1 MPPELVAALG
11 MQEPWITVLGKSTS
25 ALTPEKT
32 ASLQGSLRRYFES
45 LLALTEALTE
55 GHAADIRLVGLDLAF
70 SSVAVGYGRVVNCVG
85 GPIDDVLYFQV
96 LNLTHAVGLNRVRRC
111 ECGNVFV
118 KSGRGLWCTP
128 ACGAARRQREKRK
141 RDREAAQ
148 RALKLAR
155 RGLHGKA
162 TR

>member
-1 MPPELVAALG
+1 MPPELVTAVLNI
-11 MQEPWITVLGKSTS
+11 QRPWIVSLATSTS
-25 ALTPEKT
+25 VLTPEKAAT
-32 ASLQGSLRRYFES
+32 LQGCLRSYFES
-45 LLALTEALTE
+45 LLALTE
-55 GHAADIRLVGLDLAF
+55 GHAVDANALRLELAF
-70 SSVAVGYGRVVNCVG
+70 YSVVIGFGRVLNCVA
-85 GPIDDVLYFQV
+85 GPIDDALYFQV
-96 LNLTHAVGLNRVRRC
+96 LNLTHAVGFDRVRRC

-141 RDREAAQ
+141 RDRAAEQ